1 MAHKRLLIHIIILM
15 FLIVLLDKGANKF
28 YWQNSVWYFD
38 IIMHFLGG
46 VWVGF
51 FFIYV
56 YSPLQRVTR
65 PVLKVL
71 LSVFLIG
78 ISWEI
83 FEFVVNNVIGRI
95 PFDAGDTLSDIF
107 WDLTGGLIATF
118 YFFKFIMPSSENK
131 IQ

>member
-1 MAHKRLLIHIIILM
+1 M